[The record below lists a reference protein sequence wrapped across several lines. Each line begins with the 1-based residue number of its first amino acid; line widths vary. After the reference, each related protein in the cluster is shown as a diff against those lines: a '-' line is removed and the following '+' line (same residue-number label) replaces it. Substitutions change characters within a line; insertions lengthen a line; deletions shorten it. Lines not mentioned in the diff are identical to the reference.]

1 MNYRCILIV
10 AVFAAFSSAYR
21 FSAAEKSKA
30 EQRTYPG
37 AEPKTEQK
45 SGTKP
50 KSDALFKRL
59 DLSSSSSFG
68 FDTADFAQTSADTTC
83 GIRARFRDADLRFY
97 EALTDIAL
105 PNFGGV
111 SVRSPQY
118 GAALSL
124 TRVLPF
130 PLAVKVGT
138 LSPGGSFSRLAAP
151 APSFSA
157 SPFVKS
163 FPTKTGIASSLPSS
177 STGNKPPAFAA
188 DCRLPD
194 TAPRF
199 AGSGASFFYREDGTL
214 AASADIRL
222 ALPRMM
228 SAAVSITGA
237 SFFLKNDTSS
247 WFSEIA
253 FFKPARHSAFALQ
266 ALFSAPNFTS
276 LFTTGLYGQPSEKLR
291 CTYRSE
297 NVFTAGGF
305 TLLASAF
312 ASDGRGIITPNGTVL
327 HTLSQFRISS
337 QYTHRFPS
345 PRLPSLT
352 VGAAGTMRQT
362 YTAFNDAEQTSAKCG
377 AGVQYSDKYISSRLA
392 FEAGGIEFSNAQEV
406 DADAVRYAISGDF
419 FRRRGT
425 LRYGAQASYSFSKKA
440 AEESCKF
447 LLTHSKKNITSS
459 GSAGFSFKQ
468 KNGEYGGGT
477 ASIGFS
483 VSHTTKFIKYA
494 FRLSAVGKY

>member
-50 KSDALFKRL
+50 KSEALFKRL
-59 DLSSSSSFG
+59 DLSSSSSFR

-138 LSPGGSFSRLAAP
+138 LSPGGSFSRIVSP

-157 SPFVKS
+157 SPFAKS
-163 FPTKTGIASSLPSS
+163 FPTKTGVASSLPSS
-177 STGNKPPAFAA
+177 TAGNKPLAFAA
-188 DCRLPD
+188 DCRIPD
-194 TAPRF
+194 ALPRF
-199 AGSGASFFYREDGTL
+199 AGSGASFLYREDGTL
-214 AASADIRL
+214 AASADIRIN
-222 ALPRMM
+222 LPRMM
-228 SAAVSITGA
+228 SAGLSFTGA
-237 SFFLKNDTSS
+237 SFFLENDSSS

-253 FFKPARHSAFALQ
+253 FFKPARYSAYAVQ
-266 ALFSAPNFTS
+266 ALFSAPNITS
-276 LFTTGLYGQPSEKLR
+276 LFTASFYDQPSGKLR
-291 CTYRSE
+291 STYRSE
-297 NVFTAGGF
+297 NVFTVGGF
-305 TLLASAF
+305 TLFASVF
-312 ASDGRGIITPNGTVL
+312 ASDGRGIITSNGSAL
-327 HTLSQFRISS
+327 HTLRQFRVAP
-337 QYTHRFPS
+337 QYTYRFPS
-345 PRLPSLT
+345 LRLPSLT
-352 VGAAGTMRQT
+352 VGAAGTVRQT
-362 YTAFNDAEQTSAKCG
+362 YVPFRDGERTSVKCG
-377 AGVQYSDKYISSRLA
+377 GGVQYSDKYISSRLV
-392 FEAGGIEFSNAQEV
+392 FEIGGIDFSSEQGV
-406 DADAVRYAISGDF
+406 DADTVRYAISENF
-419 FRRRGT
+419 FRRKGK
-425 LRYGAQASYSFSKKA
+425 LRYGALASYTFSKKA
-440 AEESCKF
+440 AEESCKIS
-447 LLTHSKKNITSS
+447 LTHSKKKFTVS
-459 GSAGFSFKQ
+459 GNAGFSLKQ
-468 KNGEYGGGT
+468 KNGEYRGGS
-477 ASIGFS
+477 AALGFS
-483 VSHTTKFIKYA
+483 ASHTTKFIKYT